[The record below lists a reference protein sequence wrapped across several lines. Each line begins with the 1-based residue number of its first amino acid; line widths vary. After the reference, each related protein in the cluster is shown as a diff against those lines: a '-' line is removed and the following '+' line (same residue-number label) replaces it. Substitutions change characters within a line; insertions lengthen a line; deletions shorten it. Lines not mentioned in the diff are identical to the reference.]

1 MSNEQNPHLL
11 IIAHGSRSQKWVD
24 SIESFT
30 KEVCEVNRTNGSIFV
45 DVSCCYLEHTNPS
58 IPDAIQQL
66 SQTNRTIISIPFFLA
81 PGVHVQQDV
90 PELVMSVGSV
100 LQTDKQFVQVQNNGS
115 TIFLIPHCSASE
127 LLAKNALHRL
137 QKHDCKIEDSSL
149 ILVYYGSKRFP
160 VIWDE
165 LTQSIELYIGNEHPN
180 LKIKSVYA
188 GDTVDFSPQ
197 QTSDAISTLS
207 SQSNNIILLPMLL
220 GVGVIQTDVIP
231 KAIEQSGLG
240 KKVMYKM
247 DSVLPDQLLAKEI
260 WNHAYRFYN
269 SAL

>member
-24 SIESFT
+24 SIDTFT
-30 KEVCEVNRTNGSIFV
+30 V
-45 DVSCCYLEHTNPS
+45 DVRDVNESKDSFFADVSSCYLEHTNPS
-58 IPDAIQQL
+58 IPDAIQEL
-66 SQTNRTIISIPFFLA
+66 SQTNRTILSIPFFFA

-115 TIFLIPHCSASE
+115 NIFLIPHCSASE

-137 QKHDCKIEDSSL
+137 QKLDCLIEDSSL

-160 VIWDE
+160 GIWDE
-165 LTQSIELYIGNEHPN
+165 LTDSIEVLIKHEHPN
-180 LKIKSVYA
+180 LIIKSVYA

-197 QTSDAISTLS
+197 QTSNAISTLS
-207 SQSNNIILLPMLL
+207 LQSNNIILLPMLL